1 MSLCA
6 QDRRPL
12 AEAHSRGLRME
23 QRGGEGKV
31 SGMEIRS
38 TGNIPD
44 QKQKALY
51 MFAVGSHSGWTRR
64 GLAGQ
69 WRILFSRCLL
79 RLSGNRDIVT
89 WETGGG

>member
-1 MSLCA
+1 MCLCA

-51 MFAVGSHSGWTRR
+51 MFA
-64 GLAGQ
+64 GLP
-69 WRILFSRCLL
+69 L
-79 RLSGNRDIVT
+79 RLDTPALLGNGVFCFRAAS
-89 WETGGG
+89 